1 MITTTTNK
9 KTILAGLVAILR
21 TSTYG
26 AGWSSWNLDY
36 PEILFDPI
44 VVDAVKND
52 LPFESVEAYL
62 VDKYP
67 NGYFDGYDS
76 LVVERIPVGTEFLIK
91 EYDGVESVEFKTSIN
106 WLVA

>member
-1 MITTTTNK
+1 MYKLIRDGK
-9 KTILAGLVAILR
+9 VSILR
-21 TSTYG
+21 TSIYG

-44 VVDAVKND
+44 VVDAVEREIE
-52 LPFESVEAYL
+52 LEAIEAYL